1 MAMTKFA
8 SVKAAGGQLEL
19 RDLTAHDV
27 PAIVDYWLHSPSEFL
42 DAMGVDRA
50 RLGSPEQIHERFAT
64 AIPTG
69 DPGQPRMAFGI
80 WLDEKFAGYTLLNR
94 YADEVNY
101 SHWHI
106 VDANLRAKGLSTAL
120 YPWRIK
126 MYFEVTPISR
136 LIHQT
141 RTSNLGVNRMLDKFV
156 AVAESGYVER
166 PDGVGIPGDF
176 NLRYVRREDVPKIF
190 ARARDLGILTQ
201 AEIVQAKLI

>member
-1 MAMTKFA
+1 MRKFA
-8 SVKAAGGQLEL
+8 SVRAAGGWLEL
-19 RDLTAHDV
+19 RDLTADDV
-27 PAIVDYWLHSPSEFL
+27 PMIVDYWLHSPAEFL

-50 RLGSPEQIHERFAT
+50 RLGSSKQIHERFAT

-69 DPGQPRMAFGI
+69 DSGQSRMAFGI
-80 WLDEKFAGYTLLNR
+80 WLDQKFAGYTLLNR
-94 YADEVNY
+94 YTDEVNY

-106 VDANLRAKGLSTAL
+106 VDANLRAKGISTAL

-126 MYFEVTPISR
+126 TFFEITPISR

-156 AVAESGYVER
+156 AVAESVYVKK

-176 NLRYVRREDVPKIF
+176 NHRYVRREDVPKIF
-190 ARARDLGILTQ
+190 ARARDLGVLTH
-201 AEIVQAKLI
+201 AEVQQAKLA

>member
-1 MAMTKFA
+1 MTRFA

-19 RDLTAHDV
+19 RDLTTHDV

-64 AIPTG
+64 AIRTR
-69 DPGQPRMAFGI
+69 DSGQSRIAFAI

-94 YADEVNY
+94 YSDEVNY
-101 SHWHI
+101 GHWHI
-106 VDANLRAKGLSTAL
+106 IDANLRAKGLSTAL

-126 MYFEVTPISR
+126 MYFDVTPISR

-156 AVAESGYVER
+156 AVAESLHVEK
-166 PDGVGIPGDF
+166 PDGVGIPGEF
-176 NLRYVRREDVPKIF
+176 NHRYVRREDVRRIF
-190 ARARDLGILTQ
+190 ARARDLGILTP
-201 AEIVQAKLI
+201 AETVQAKLI